1 MDPLEALRSAISKK
15 RKLEWKDGNIF
26 IDQHVFPGKTVT
38 CMKKHHSHDS
48 HKEAKEASYYTLDS
62 IFFFW
67 KTFSQDSTM
76 EQGNYALLCVD
87 NNVDA
92 VSLAQHDA
100 LLNYLNGT
108 KDTCTYMDTS
118 ASFRYVKPQFAAA
131 LSKSTG
137 EKSEGDASSQ
147 GVNSIQAYKRIRTI
161 LGNEKLYETRS
172 KIINL
177 NGRTKFTEAVLFFL
191 NPSPTDPHAI
201 ARREVL
207 RPSQQRGLAE
217 PNACA
222 LSTGRND

>member
-1 MDPLEALRSAISKK
+1 MDPLEALRSVISKK

-100 LLNYLNGT
+100 LLNYLNGAKGT
-108 KDTCTYMDTS
+108 L
-118 ASFRYVKPQFAAA
+118 P
-131 LSKSTG
+131 
-137 EKSEGDASSQ
+137 
-147 GVNSIQAYKRIRTI
+147 
-161 LGNEKLYETRS
+161 
-172 KIINL
+172 
-177 NGRTKFTEAVLFFL
+177 
-191 NPSPTDPHAI
+191 
-201 ARREVL
+201 L
-207 RPSQQRGLAE
+207 RA
-217 PNACA
+217 
-222 LSTGRND
+222 